1 MQTGSEME
9 SDVSSSVDIPIKNGE
24 LAETF
29 RLIYNLLG
37 LWFVLSNIIYIIYS
51 FPHAPHIPV

>member
-9 SDVSSSVDIPIKNGE
+9 SDGSSSVDIPIKNVE

-37 LWFVLSNIIYIIYS
+37 LWFVLSTIIYIIYL
-51 FPHAPHIPV
+51 FPHAPHTPV